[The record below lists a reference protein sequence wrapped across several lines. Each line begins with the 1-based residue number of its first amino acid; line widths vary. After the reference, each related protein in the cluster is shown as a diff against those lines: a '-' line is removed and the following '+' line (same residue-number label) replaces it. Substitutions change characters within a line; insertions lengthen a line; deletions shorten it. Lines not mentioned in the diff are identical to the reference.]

1 LVEKIPHRPYWDGF
15 LFNDL
20 KNFPEGEEE
29 QVTSTNIDSPGPT
42 FCRNYFGIFKD
53 NFIEKDGKKYFEF
66 NPKEVL
72 ER

>member
-1 LVEKIPHRPYWDGF
+1 LDDKYQGLSDID
-15 LFNDL
+15 NDR
-20 KNFPEGEEE
+20 
-29 QVTSTNIDSPGPT
+29 QTSTNITSPGPT